1 MDLVFFLEVSDGQL
15 VNCLFTEMELAESV
29 PRACRC
35 LAEARLGVQKPN
47 EAGKVCVKQGRQL
60 DQ

>member
-1 MDLVFFLEVSDGQL
+1 MLRDLVDLMFSLEVSGDQL

-35 LAEARLGVQKPN
+35 LVEARLDVQKPS
-47 EAGKVCVKQGRQL
+47 EAT
-60 DQ
+60 